1 MELNVGIMSGCL
13 PCLRPLLAMIFPAHF
28 AASSAGRSDY
38 PSGRGGSSW
47 RKTPFSKRSANSIK
61 LGSDERSE
69 YAETYEFTNK
79 KSEGTKVEAV
89 HQDHIVTGNGIQVIR
104 DAKIQHG
111 IPAIGRVTHDAT
123 SEEWIMRD
131 DL

>member
-1 MELNVGIMSGCL
+1 MEVNVGIMSGCL

-28 AASSAGRSDY
+28 AASSAGRSDH

-47 RKTPFSKRSANSIK
+47 HKTPFSKRSANSIK

-69 YAETYEFTNK
+69 YAETYEFTNT
-79 KSEGTKVEAV
+79 KSEGMKVEAV
-89 HQDHIVTGNGIQVIR
+89 HQDDVITENGIRVVK
-104 DAKIQHG
+104 DVKIQHG
-111 IPAIGRVTHDAT
+111 HPTVGRATHDAT

-131 DL
+131 DP